1 MNIEEEVG
9 DPFEEL
15 VKKTETSPGAP
26 FETENLKLLSDLKK
40 RDRSKFEDLRAKL
53 KSAGARVSELDH
65 LIYED
70 KAEDANT
77 VDQPHWHVE
86 PYPLTV
92 LGSALVEA
100 IASRIKSHVV
110 LSDDEALVV
119 ALWVVLS
126 WTHEAAVH
134 SPILLITSPEKE
146 CGKSTL
152 IGVLGFL
159 VPKGLVIVEISPAV
173 LFRMIEAW
181 HPTLLVDEADDI
193 FKNNPELRSVIN
205 SGWTRNAGVPRCNPD
220 THEPEFFSTFGPK
233 VLGIKGLKIPDTTL
247 SRSIIIEMHRKLPH
261 EKAVD
266 FAHTDD
272 DGMAGLRSRLMRWA
286 QDNKARLVGAS
297 PTMAKDFR
305 NRLAANW
312 RLIFAIADLCGV
324 GEKARKAAEALSRR
338 DDEQSMGIELLMDT
352 KLIFDRLGVG
362 RLKRDELIDELVKL
376 EDRPWAAMPYD
387 DNHGPITASAF
398 NRILKRFHIKIKP
411 VKFEGDLHRGVEIS
425 QFQAMWDRYAPPPPP
440 EECNRVTFPENRQK
454 KRNWEE
460 EEIA

>member
-15 VKKTETSPGAP
+15 VKRTETSPGAP

-134 SPILLITSPEKE
+134 SPILLITSPEKGVRQE
-146 CGKSTL
+146 YPDWRARLPRAEGLGDRRDQSCCAIPHDRSLAPDL
-152 IGVLGFL
+152 IG
-159 VPKGLVIVEISPAV
+159 
-173 LFRMIEAW
+173 R
-181 HPTLLVDEADDI
+181 
-193 FKNNPELRSVIN
+193 
-205 SGWTRNAGVPRCNPD
+205 
-220 THEPEFFSTFGPK
+220 
-233 VLGIKGLKIPDTTL
+233 
-247 SRSIIIEMHRKLPH
+247 
-261 EKAVD
+261 
-266 FAHTDD
+266 
-272 DGMAGLRSRLMRWA
+272 
-286 QDNKARLVGAS
+286 
-297 PTMAKDFR
+297 
-305 NRLAANW
+305 
-312 RLIFAIADLCGV
+312 
-324 GEKARKAAEALSRR
+324 
-338 DDEQSMGIELLMDT
+338 
-352 KLIFDRLGVG
+352 
-362 RLKRDELIDELVKL
+362 
-376 EDRPWAAMPYD
+376 
-387 DNHGPITASAF
+387 
-398 NRILKRFHIKIKP
+398 
-411 VKFEGDLHRGVEIS
+411 
-425 QFQAMWDRYAPPPPP
+425 
-440 EECNRVTFPENRQK
+440 
-454 KRNWEE
+454 
-460 EEIA
+460 